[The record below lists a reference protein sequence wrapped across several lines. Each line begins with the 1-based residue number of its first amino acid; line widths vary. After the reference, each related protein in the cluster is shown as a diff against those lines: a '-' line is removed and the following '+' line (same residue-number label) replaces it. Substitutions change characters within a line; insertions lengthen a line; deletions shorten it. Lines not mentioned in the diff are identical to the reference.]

1 MTTKLEQVLKGY
13 PTFDAD
19 TIKRDIEEI
28 LTAKK
33 KQNARVDVYKTIFSL
48 IDLTSL
54 NTTDTEE
61 DIASFTQKV
70 NDFSD
75 AYPEYP
81 TVAAICVYPNMARVV
96 KEVLTENVEI
106 AAVAAGFPHSQTFME
121 VKMAETAL
129 AVMDGATEI
138 DIVQSVGKLL
148 EGKYDEIIE
157 EIQEIKAACKD
168 AALKVIL
175 ESGALKL
182 EDLRLASI
190 LAMEAGA
197 DFIKTSTGK
206 QQPAATLEAAW
217 VMCQCIKAY
226 HAMTGRKVGFKAA
239 GGIVTSDDA
248 VAYYCLVEAILGEE
262 WLNKELF
269 RIGAS
274 RLANNL
280 LSDIEGKPTVF
291 F

>member
-1 MTTKLEQVLKGY
+1 MTTKLEQVLNGY
-13 PTFDAD
+13 PTFDAA
-19 TIKRDIEEI
+19 TIKTEIERI
-28 LTAKK
+28 LTTKK
-33 KQNARVDVYKTIFSL
+33 AQNANPEVYKTLFSL

-61 DIASFTQKV
+61 GIEAFTQKV
-70 NDFSD
+70 NDFGD

-81 TVAAICVYPNMARVV
+81 TVAAICVYPNMVRVV
-96 KEVLTENVEI
+96 KEILTENVDI
-106 AAVAAGFPHSQTFME
+106 AAVAAGFPHAQTFME
-121 VKMAETAL
+121 IKMAETAL

-157 EIQEIKAACKD
+157 EIQEIKAACKE
-168 AALKVIL
+168 ASLKVIL
-175 ESGALKL
+175 ESGALKV

-217 VMCQCIKAY
+217 VMCQCIKTY
-226 HAMTGRKVGFKAA
+226 HTLTGRKVGFKAA
-239 GGIVTSDDA
+239 GGIVTTDDA
-248 VAYYCLVEAILGEE
+248 LSYYCLVEDILGED
-262 WLNKELF
+262 WLNKDLF
-269 RIGAS
+269 RLGAS

-280 LSDIEGKPTVF
+280 LSDLEGTQTHF

>member
-1 MTTKLEQVLKGY
+1 MTTKLERVLEQY
-13 PTFDAD
+13 PTFDTA
-19 TIKRDIEEI
+19 TIKADIERI
-28 LTAKK
+28 LSTEKANK
-33 KQNARVDVYKTIFSL
+33 DVYKTLFSL

-61 DIASFTQKV
+61 GIEAFTQKV
-70 NDFSD
+70 NEFGD

-81 TVAAICVYPNMARVV
+81 NVAAICVYPNMVRVV
-96 KEVLTENVEI
+96 KEVLTENVDI
-106 AAVAAGFPHSQTFME
+106 AAVAAGFPHAQTFME

-129 AVMDGATEI
+129 AVLDGATEI
-138 DIVQSVGKLL
+138 DIVVSVGKLL
-148 EGKYDEIIE
+148 EGKYDDIVE

-168 AALKVIL
+168 ASLKVIL
-175 ESGALKL
+175 ESGALKV
-182 EDLRLASI
+182 EDLRIASI

-217 VMCQCIKAY
+217 VMCQCIKTF
-226 HAMTGRKVGFKAA
+226 HTLTGKKVGFKAA
-239 GGIVTSDDA
+239 GGIVTTEDA
-248 VAYYCLVEAILGEE
+248 LAYYCLVEAILGHE
-262 WLNKELF
+262 WLTKELF
-269 RIGAS
+269 RLGAS

-280 LSDIEGKPTVF
+280 LSDVEGHSIVF

>member
-1 MTTKLEQVLKGY
+1 MTPKLESVLKEY
-13 PTFDAD
+13 PTFDAA
-19 TIKRDIEEI
+19 TIKSEIERI
-28 LTAKK
+28 LASKK
-33 KQNARVDVYKTIFSL
+33 AQNAKQSVYKTLFSL

-61 DIASFTQKV
+61 SIENFTQKV
-70 NDFSD
+70 NDFGD

-81 TVAAICVYPNMARVV
+81 TVAAICVYPNMVRVV
-96 KEVLTENVEI
+96 KEVLTENVDI
-106 AAVAAGFPHSQTFME
+106 AAVTAGFPHSQTFME
-121 VKMAETAL
+121 VKMAETSL

-175 ESGALKL
+175 ESGALKI
-182 EDLRLASI
+182 EEIRLASI

-217 VMCQCIKAY
+217 IMCHCIKTY
-226 HAMTGRKVGFKAA
+226 HSLTGRKVGFKAA
-239 GGIVTSDDA
+239 GGISTTDEALS
-248 VAYYCLVEAILGEE
+248 YYCLVEEILGEE
-262 WLNKELF
+262 WLNKDLF
-269 RIGAS
+269 RFGAS
-274 RLANNL
+274 RLANNI
-280 LSDIEGKPTVF
+280 LSDLEGKQTIF